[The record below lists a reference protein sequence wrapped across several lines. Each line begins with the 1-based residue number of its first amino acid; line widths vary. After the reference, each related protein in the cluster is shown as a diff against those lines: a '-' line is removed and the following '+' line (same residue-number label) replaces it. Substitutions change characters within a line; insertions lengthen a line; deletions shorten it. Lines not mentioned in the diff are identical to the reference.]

1 MATVGTAKDTT
12 LYEKSGDTRIPL
24 NPATSAA
31 QVATTDSSGKA
42 STVEAEIAALRTVE
56 TCLVTSLNDAPSNLK
71 VGGLAILETD

>member
-1 MATVGTAKDTT
+1 MADLVATT
-12 LYEKSGDTRIPL
+12 LYSHDGEQNTPL
-24 NPATSAA
+24 APATTAA

-71 VGGLAILETD
+71 VGGLAILEID